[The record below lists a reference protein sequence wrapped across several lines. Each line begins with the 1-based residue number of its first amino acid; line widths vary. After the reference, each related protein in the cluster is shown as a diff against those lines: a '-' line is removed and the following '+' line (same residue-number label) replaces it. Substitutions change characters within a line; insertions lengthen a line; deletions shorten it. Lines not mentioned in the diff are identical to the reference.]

1 MTGKSYIQP
10 IIYCDLLD
18 TFLALFLQIEYCSS
32 YKTKPNY
39 LFIYVGFFLFVLL
52 KRMAY
57 GFFHKVLYFQTPKL
71 YAFYINLPSVFFS
84 SLKEMR
90 NRAWANNSYGI
101 PLDNDS
107 HFPY

>member
-10 IIYCDLLD
+10 IIYRDLLD

-57 GFFHKVLYFQTPKL
+57 GFFHKVLLFPNSKTLCLLYKFAISIFQL
-71 YAFYINLPSVFFS
+71 
-84 SLKEMR
+84 LKR
-90 NRAWANNSYGI
+90 NEKQSMGQQFLWDPVR
-101 PLDNDS
+101 
-107 HFPY
+107 